1 MQREKTAPT
10 VLAEVMNE
18 RRVELRMKW
27 DEIASEAG
35 ITSAYLRKIRT
46 GEVRASDLT
55 TARLEDVLK
64 WPQGTI
70 DALESGQRLTAP
82 LPSQREASPPVDSKR
97 GGAPAAKTLAEVLV
111 ERGLRTS
118 DELVPSDHVVD
129 PLVRELLDADS
140 FTEEFKD
147 SWLSSYSTMRL
158 QIRATTEAQ
167 MKKPR
172 DR

>member
-10 VLAEVMNE
+10 MLAEVMNE

-27 DEIASEAG
+27 DEIATEAQ
-35 ITSAYLRKIRT
+35 ITPAYLRKIRT

-64 WPQGTI
+64 WPPGTI
-70 DALESGQRLTAP
+70 DALESGQR
-82 LPSQREASPPVDSKR
+82 PPRPTQQETPPPAGPKR
-97 GGAPAAKTLAEVLV
+97 SGAPTAKTLAEVLV
-111 ERGLRTS
+111 ERGLRTP
-118 DELVPSDHVVD
+118 DELVPSDYLVD
-129 PLVRELLDADS
+129 PLVQELLDADS